1 MYGMVLL
8 FRECDIVLIVSTKK
22 TDNKDR
28 GETMTVQIATTTAL
42 LTDKYELT
50 MISAAL
56 KSGVAHK
63 KAVFEAFT
71 RRLPAGRKYF
81 VTAGTERI
89 LDAIKNFRFTP
100 QQIEFL
106 REDGINEETLDYL
119 RDYTF
124 SGDIIGFPEGS
135 LFFPYS
141 PVLTVKGTF
150 LEGVLLETVILSIL
164 NYDCAVASAA
174 SRMVNAADGIP
185 LQELG
190 ARRAHEIA
198 AVSASR
204 AAFIAGFHG
213 TSNLEAGM
221 AYGIPVF
228 GTAAHAFTLAHHTEK
243 EAFEAQVAALGTG
256 TTLLVDTYDI
266 AEGIR
271 TAIEVAGTDLGAIRI
286 DSGDLFEET
295 VKARELLDSLGATKT
310 RIVISSDVDE
320 FVIEE
325 LLHGHTQAAP
335 VDAFGAGTRVVT
347 GSGHPTIGMV
357 YKLVA
362 IEDEDGSMRP
372 VAKAASGKKSV
383 GGEKVALNFFNEHGM
398 LVKHMVAPASEL
410 LRLDGEL
417 MDNLRDQGA
426 AEAQSLLV
434 DEGVFLGNLAPHEAV
449 VAAATRHAEARW
461 SLSVEAK
468 TLGAAFPHAIRVVGL
483 DGNDL

>member
-1 MYGMVLL
+1 
-8 FRECDIVLIVSTKK
+8 
-22 TDNKDR
+22 
-28 GETMTVQIATTTAL
+28 MTTTNASTAL

-63 KAVFEAFT
+63 QAVFEAFT
-71 RRLPAGRKYF
+71 RRLPSGRKYF

-89 LDAIKNFRFTP
+89 LEAVKNFVFTP
-100 QQIEFL
+100 EQIAFL
-106 REDGINEETLDYL
+106 REDGINDETLDLLENYK
-119 RDYTF
+119 F
-124 SGDIIGFPEGS
+124 SGTIEGFPEGS

-141 PVLTVKGTF
+141 PVLTVTGTF
-150 LEGVLLETVILSIL
+150 LEGVILETVILSVF

-174 SRMVNAADGIP
+174 SRMVNTAEGTP

-190 ARRAHEIA
+190 ARRTHEIA

-204 AAFIAGFHG
+204 AAFIAGFKG
-213 TSNLEAGM
+213 TSNLEAGIK
-221 AYGIPVF
+221 YDIPVF

-243 EAFEAQVAALGTG
+243 EAFQAQVDALGVG

-271 TAIEVAGTDLGAIRI
+271 TAVEVAGTDLGAIRI
-286 DSGDLFEET
+286 DSGDLYEET
-295 VKARELLDSLGATKT
+295 VKARILLDSLGATKT

-325 LLHGHTQAAP
+325 LRHGHSEPAP

-383 GGEKVALNFFNEHGM
+383 GGKKKALNFVDVDGILTHHIVAPEAEVTDEILANTVNAQVT
-398 LVKHMVAPASEL
+398 LVK
-410 LRLDGEL
+410 DGVVVDAL
-417 MDNLRDQGA
+417 TP
-426 AEAQSLLV
+426 AEAVQK
-434 DEGVFLGNLAPHEAV
+434 AR
-449 VAAATRHAEARW
+449 ATHAKALTRISAEAK
-461 SLSVEAK
+461 SLG
-468 TLGAAFPHAIRVVGL
+468 TAFPHAIRVVDI